1 MAPTAPTV
9 PPTTVPLT
17 QTIQTLYN
25 LLICASDHRGPQT
38 EAAMLAETQNLHTHL
53 VTLARA
59 ATRSS
64 STSASAAAAAAAA
77 SSNDAEADLLPPEV
91 VQYVEDGRNPDI
103 YTREFAELAQR
114 NNQKLSGKADAF
126 EAFARVLGREIGGAV
141 PELRSEVR
149 LVLGRTVPR
158 GRELVWDPSAVVEGA
173 LADEV
178 VKVKKEGFDAS

>member
-9 PPTTVPLT
+9 PPTTAPLT

-64 STSASAAAAAAAA
+64 SSSTSAAAA
-77 SSNDAEADLLPPEV
+77 SSNDGEADLLPPEV

-103 YTREFAELAQR
+103 YTREFAE
-114 NNQKLSGKADAF
+114 
-126 EAFARVLGREIGGAV
+126 
-141 PELRSEVR
+141 
-149 LVLGRTVPR
+149 
-158 GRELVWDPSAVVEGA
+158 
-173 LADEV
+173 
-178 VKVKKEGFDAS
+178 